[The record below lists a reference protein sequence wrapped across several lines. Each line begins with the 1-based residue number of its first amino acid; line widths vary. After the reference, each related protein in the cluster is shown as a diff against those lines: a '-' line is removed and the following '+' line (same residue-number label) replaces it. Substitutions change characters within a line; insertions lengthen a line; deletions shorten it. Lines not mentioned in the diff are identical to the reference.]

1 MSAYTHLTADFHGV
15 DASRLR
21 DASLLTGL
29 LIAAAGAAGFPGT
42 GTPVV
47 RQLPN
52 DAVLGVLLLD
62 GSQTA
67 VMTDPAI
74 GVLLLDVI
82 APSTHEP
89 SKALDVFAR
98 RLAAREVR
106 SEQRAR
112 G

>member
-1 MSAYTHLTADFHGV
+1 MSAYTHLTADFRGV

-21 DASLLTGL
+21 DASLLSGL
-29 LIAAAGAAGFPGT
+29 LIAAASAAGLSGT
-42 GTPVV
+42 GKPIV

-52 DAVLGVLLLD
+52 EAVMGALLLD
-62 GSQTA
+62 GSQTT
-67 VMTDPAI
+67 VLTDPEL

-82 APSTHEP
+82 APARHEP

>member
-1 MSAYTHLTADFHGV
+1 MSGYTHVTADFLGV

-29 LIAAAGAAGFPGT
+29 LIAAASAAGFPGA
-42 GTPVV
+42 GTPIVK
-47 RQLPN
+47 QLPN
-52 DAVLGVLLLD
+52 EAVMGALLLD
-62 GSQTA
+62 GSQTTLL
-67 VMTDPAI
+67 TDPGT
-74 GVLLLDVI
+74 GVLMLDVI
-82 APSTHEP
+82 APATHEP

-106 SEQRAR
+106 SEQRSR

>member
-21 DASLLTGL
+21 DPSLLTGL
-29 LIAAAGAAGFPGT
+29 LIAAAGAAGFPGS
-42 GTPVV
+42 GTPIVK
-47 RQLPN
+47 QLPN
-52 DAVLGVLLLD
+52 EAVTAALMLES
-62 GSQTA
+62 SQTTLL
-67 VMTDPAI
+67 TDPAL
-74 GVLLLDVI
+74 GLLLLDVI

-89 SKALDVFAR
+89 RKALDVFAR

-106 SEQRAR
+106 SELRAR

>member
-1 MSAYTHLTADFHGV
+1 MSAYTHLTADFRGV
-15 DASRLR
+15 AIERLR

-29 LIAAAGAAGFPGT
+29 MIAAASAAGFPGT
-42 GTPVV
+42 GTPIV

-52 DAVLGVLLLD
+52 DAVLGALLLD
-62 GSQTA
+62 GSQTT
-67 VMTDPAI
+67 VLTDPAI

-82 APSTHEP
+82 APVTHEP

>member
-1 MSAYTHLTADFHGV
+1 MSGYTHVTADFLGV

-29 LIAAAGAAGFPGT
+29 LIAAAGAAGFPGS

-47 RQLPN
+47 RHLPN
-52 DAVLGVLLLD
+52 DAIAAALLLD
-62 GSQTA
+62 GSQTSLL
-67 VMTDPAI
+67 TDPEI

-82 APSTHEP
+82 APATHAP